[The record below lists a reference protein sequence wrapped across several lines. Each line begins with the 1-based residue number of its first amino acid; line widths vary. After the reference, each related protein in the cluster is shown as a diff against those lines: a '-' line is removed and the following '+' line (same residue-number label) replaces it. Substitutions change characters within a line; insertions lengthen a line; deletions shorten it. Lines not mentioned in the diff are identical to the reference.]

1 MLIIAHVSLM
11 ITAALCLCAGIGF
24 AMFGRKKKFWLKW
37 HKKLNATGFGLLVA
51 GEVMAFA
58 NVATSG
64 GNHLEGIHPWAG
76 LAAFILSNITLFLI
90 FYALKA
96 ADKTTART
104 MHKWSGRASL
114 LAIGI
119 AMVLGFIMIGVL

>member
-1 MLIIAHVSLM
+1 MLIITHISLM

-24 AMFGRKKKFWLKW
+24 AMFRRKKKFWLKW

-58 NVATSG
+58 NVATSD
-64 GNHLEGIHPWAG
+64 GNHLAGLHPWAG
-76 LAAFILSNITLFLI
+76 LAAFLLSGITLFLA

-96 ADKTTART
+96 VDKTTARA
-104 MHKWSGRASL
+104 MHRWSGRTSL
-114 LAIGI
+114 IAVGI
-119 AMVLGFIMIGVL
+119 TLVLGFIMIGIL